1 MRLCTRVPAILDG
14 LLHGRSNIPRCC
26 MNHNVHRNYSSTN
39 FSMDYNSLSHEEL
52 VKRVTQL
59 ESELKAQSEKYDR
72 SSK

>member
-1 MRLCTRVPAILDG
+1 
-14 LLHGRSNIPRCC
+14 
-26 MNHNVHRNYSSTN
+26 
-39 FSMDYNSLSHEEL
+39 MDYNSLSHEEL